1 MYINKLKLK
10 NFRNY
15 ESLDIELDKGLNVFI
30 GNNAQGKTN
39 LLEAIY
45 IMAIGKTY
53 KSHKDTE
60 FIKWDTD
67 DLYMQTIV
75 YKRDREENIQIYN
88 DKNKRKKI
96 IINDISIKR
105 VSNLLG
111 IINIVIFTPDNL
123 LFFKS
128 GPDVRR
134 QYFDA
139 QISQIDRLYF
149 ENITKY
155 YKIVKQRNNLLK
167 NYNVSRETLSIWD
180 EQLLKYGREIIS
192 RRKKYISDL
201 QEIIFDIHNSLT
213 TNNENI
219 KILYNNNIDEE
230 GFENELNKNF
240 EEEKK
245 YGYTMT
251 GPHKDDYGFVI
262 NDKDVKKYGSQGQQ
276 RTVILSLKFTEIE
289 VIKKQTGE
297 NPILLLD
304 DVLSELDRKRQEHLV
319 KYIQKV
325 QTILTTTDFD
335 NDIMKKLHIR
345 KIFKINNGEV
355 TL

>member
-1 MYINKLKLK
+1 MYINTLKLN

-15 ESLDIELDKGLNVFI
+15 ENLDIELDKGLNVFI

-39 LLEAIY
+39 LLESIY

-53 KSHKDTE
+53 KSHKDIE
-60 FIKWDTD
+60 IIKWDKNE
-67 DLYMQTIV
+67 LYMQTIV
-75 YKRDREENIQIYN
+75 FKKDREERIQIYN

-96 IINDISIKR
+96 IINDLPINKIGK
-105 VSNLLG
+105 LLG

-123 LFFKS
+123 LFFKN

-139 QISQIDRLYF
+139 QISQIDRIYF
-149 ENITKY
+149 ENIQNY

-167 NYNVSRETLSIWD
+167 NNNVSRETLSVWD
-180 EQLLKYGREIIS
+180 EQLVKHGKEVIQK
-192 RRKKYISDL
+192 RKEYINDL
-201 QEIIFDIHNSLT
+201 QEIIFDIHKSLT
-213 TNNENI
+213 SNNENI
-219 KILYNNNIDEE
+219 KIIYDNNVNEE
-230 GFENELNKNF
+230 NFEYELKRKL

-245 YGYTMT
+245 YGYTMV
-251 GPHKDDYGFVI
+251 GPHRDDYGFDI
-262 NDKDVKKYGSQGQQ
+262 NDRDIKKYGSQGQQ

-304 DVLSELDRKRQEHLV
+304 DVLSELDRERQEHLI

-335 NDIMKKLHIR
+335 NDIMRKLNIG

-355 TL
+355 AL